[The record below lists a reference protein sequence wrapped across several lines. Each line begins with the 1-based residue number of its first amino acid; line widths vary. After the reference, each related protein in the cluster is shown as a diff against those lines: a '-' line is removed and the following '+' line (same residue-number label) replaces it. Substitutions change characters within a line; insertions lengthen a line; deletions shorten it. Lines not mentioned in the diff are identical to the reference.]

1 MNHIMKG
8 GKTLS
13 KKKKELDFLS
23 ISARIRVLEN
33 RLLTAERMERMID
46 AKDPADAAKVL
57 AECGYP
63 DMAEVTP
70 SALED
75 MLADAQGALFED
87 LGKAVNDPPLL
98 DVFRCK
104 YDYHNAKTLVKAE
117 ALHMDQERL
126 LLRGGRYAPA
136 ALAEDFR
143 REDLRNYAP
152 VFREAISHAREVLGS
167 SGDPQQ
173 ADFILDR
180 AYFEELAALAKE
192 SGSKF
197 LAGYVETAIDGANLR
212 SAVRS
217 ARLDKGPAFLNQVL
231 VAGGTVPAE
240 RIANIR
246 GADLGRLFRDTP
258 LSAAADAGAAVAVP
272 GGGPL
277 TDFERLCDDGVMDYL
292 ARARMIPFG
301 EQPVVAYLYAR
312 EAEAT
317 AIRIILGGRM
327 AGLDGAT
334 IRQRLRR
341 AYN

>member
-1 MNHIMKG
+1 MR
-8 GKTLS
+8 
-13 KKKKELDFLS
+13 KKKKETDFLS

-33 RLLTAERMERMID
+33 RLLNQDRMERMIE
-46 AKDPADAAKVL
+46 AKDPAEAAKVL

-75 MLADAQGALFED
+75 MLADAQAELFRD
-87 LGKAVNDPPLL
+87 MGSAVDDPPLL

-104 YDYHNAKTLVKAE
+104 YDYHNAKALVKAE
-117 ALHMDQERL
+117 ALHMDAGRL

-136 ALAEDFR
+136 DLAENFR
-143 REDLRNYAP
+143 REDLREYAP
-152 VFREAISHAREVLGS
+152 VFQEAVRHAREVLGS

-180 AYFEELAALAKE
+180 AYFQELTSLAKE

-197 LAGYVETAIDGANLR
+197 LAGYVETSIDGANLR

-231 VAGGTVPAE
+231 VAGGSVPVE
-240 RIANIR
+240 RIANAP
-246 GADLGRLFRDTP
+246 GSELGRVFQDTP
-258 LSAAADAGAAVAVP
+258 LSLAAEAGAAVAVP
-272 GGGPL
+272 NGGPL
-277 TDFERLCDDGVMDYL
+277 TDFERLCDDGVMSYL
-292 ARARMIPFG
+292 ARAHMIPFG

-327 AGLDGAT
+327 AGLDGST

-341 AYN
+341 SYS